1 MRRFFPYDFL
11 SSRSDK
17 FEVSLR
23 KFNVSAQTKWKG
35 SDDKIKIISLQKK
48 EKKIFSRCQLT
59 IYFFYLKSV
68 FT

>member
-23 KFNVSAQTKWKG
+23 KFYVSAQTKWKG
-35 SDDKIKIISLQKK
+35 SDDNKKNYISSEKR
-48 EKKIFSRCQLT
+48 KKIFSRCQLT
-59 IYFFYLKSV
+59 IYFFI
-68 FT
+68 